1 MSRFTNPTLPKEMS
15 DMAPPTPKSDR
26 DPVIV
31 SAARTPVGKFLG
43 GLASLPATRL
53 GALVV
58 REAVK
63 RAGLDAMQID
73 EVLLGQVV
81 TAGAGQAPARQAAI
95 FAGLPDSVG
104 AVTVNKVCGSGLE
117 AVMLAASQIKAGDG
131 DIYVAGGMESMSNA
145 PYLLPEERTGHKYGH
160 TQVLD
165 ALQLDG
171 LWCALEDQSMGLAA
185 EFIADQFE
193 VTREEMDEFAYYS
206 HCKAIAAIDAGKFRN
221 EIVPVEIK
229 DAKGRVTIVDTDEGP
244 RRDTSLEAL
253 AKLKPAFKADG
264 RVTAGNAPG
273 MNDGAAAL
281 VVTSRATADRLGVKP
296 LARIVGYTH
305 AAVSAQWLFVA
316 PARAIPK
323 LLDKINW
330 TLDDFDLIEINEAF
344 AAQVIADARGVE
356 QAGHHWEWDKVNV
369 NGGAVALGHPI
380 GCSGARVLSTLI
392 YALHDR
398 GLQRGLATL
407 CLGGGEAVAMAIET
421 NE

>member
-1 MSRFTNPTLPKEMS
+1 MT
-15 DMAPPTPKSDR
+15 PPTPKSDR
-26 DPVIV
+26 DPLIV
-31 SAARTPVGKFLG
+31 SAARTPVGKFMG
-43 GLASLPATRL
+43 GLAACPATRL
-53 GALVV
+53 GAIAV

-63 RAGLDAMQID
+63 RAGIDAEQID

-117 AVMLAASQIKAGDG
+117 AVMLAASMIKAGDG
-131 DIYVAGGMESMSNA
+131 DLYVAGGMESMSNA
-145 PYLLPEERTGHKYGH
+145 PYLLPEERSGHKYGH

-171 LWCALEDQSMGLAA
+171 LWCALEDQSMGVAA
-185 EFIADQFE
+185 EFIAGQFE
-193 VTREEMDEFAYYS
+193 VTREEMDEFAYHS
-206 HCKAIAAIDAGKFRN
+206 HRKAVAAIDAGKFKN

-229 DAKGRVTIVDTDEGP
+229 DAKGRITIVDTDEGP

-253 AKLKPAFKADG
+253 AKLKPAFKNDG

-273 MNDGAAAL
+273 MNDGAAA
-281 VVTSRATADRLGVKP
+281 VVVMSRALADRLGIQP

-305 AAVSAQWLFVA
+305 AAVPAQWLFIA

-323 LLDKINW
+323 LLDKITW
-330 TLDDFDLIEINEAF
+330 TMDDFDLIEINEAF

-356 QAGHHWEWDKVNV
+356 QAGQRWDWGKVNV
-369 NGGAVALGHPI
+369 NGGAIALGHPI

-398 GLQRGLATL
+398 GLKRGLATL
-407 CLGGGEAVAMAIET
+407 CLGGGEAVAMAVEIEK
-421 NE
+421 

>member
-1 MSRFTNPTLPKEMS
+1 
-15 DMAPPTPKSDR
+15 MAPLTPKSDR

-31 SAARTPVGKFLG
+31 SAARTPVGKFTG
-43 GLASLPATRL
+43 ALASLPATRL
-53 GALVV
+53 GATVV
-58 REAVK
+58 REAVQ
-63 RAGLDAMQID
+63 RAGIDAALID

-95 FAGLPDSVG
+95 AAGLPDSVG
-104 AVTVNKVCGSGLE
+104 AVTLNKVCGSGLE

-131 DIYVAGGMESMSNA
+131 EVYVAGGMESMSNV

-171 LWCALEDQSMGLAA
+171 LWCALEDQSMGDAA

-193 VTREEMDEFAYYS
+193 VTREAMDEFAYHS
-206 HCKAIAAIDAGKFRN
+206 HRKAIAAIDAGKFKN

-229 DAKGRVTIVDTDEGP
+229 DAKGHLTTVDTDEGP

-253 AKLKPAFKADG
+253 AKLKPAFKSDG

-273 MNDGAAAL
+273 MNDGAAAF
-281 VVTSRATADRLGVKP
+281 VVMSRATADRLGVKP

-305 AAVSAQWLFVA
+305 AAVPAKWLFIA
-316 PARAIPK
+316 PAHAIPK

-330 TLDDFDLIEINEAF
+330 TMDDFDLIEINEAF

-356 QAGHHWEWDKVNV
+356 QTGHRWEWDKVNV

-380 GCSGARVLSTLI
+380 GCSGARVLTTLI
-392 YALHDR
+392 YALRDR

-407 CLGGGEAVAMAIET
+407 CLGGGEAVAMAIEAI
-421 NE
+421 E

>member
-1 MSRFTNPTLPKEMS
+1 MPL
-15 DMAPPTPKSDR
+15 PTPKSDR

-43 GLASLPATRL
+43 GLAALPAPRL
-53 GALVV
+53 GATAV

-63 RAGLDAMQID
+63 RAGIDGEDID

-95 FAGLPDSVG
+95 FAGLTPTVG

-117 AVMLAASQIKAGDG
+117 SVMLAASQIKAGDG
-131 DIYVAGGMESMSNA
+131 DLYVAGGMESMSQA
-145 PYLLPEERTGHKYGH
+145 PYLLPEERTGRKYGH
-160 TQVLD
+160 TQILD

-171 LWCALEDQSMGLAA
+171 LWCALEDQSMGHAA

-193 VTREEMDEFAYYS
+193 VTREEMDEFAYHS
-206 HCKAIAAIDAGKFRN
+206 HRKAIAAIDAGKFKA
-221 EIVPVEIK
+221 EIIPVEIK
-229 DAKGRVTIVDTDEGP
+229 DARGRVTHVDTDEGP

-253 AKLKPAFKADG
+253 AKLKPAFKSEG

-273 MNDGAAAL
+273 MNDGAAAT
-281 VVTSRATADRLGVKP
+281 VVMSRAQADRLGVKP

-305 AAVSAQWLFVA
+305 AAVPAQWLFIA

-323 LLDKINW
+323 LLDRINW

-344 AAQVIADARGVE
+344 AAQVIADARSLE
-356 QAGHHWEWDKVNV
+356 QAGHHWDWNKVNV

-380 GCSGARVLSTLI
+380 GCSGARLLTTLI
-392 YALHDR
+392 YALHDHA
-398 GLQRGLATL
+398 LSRGLATL
-407 CLGGGEAVAMAIET
+407 CLGGGEAVAMAIEI
-421 NE
+421 EA

>member
-1 MSRFTNPTLPKEMS
+1 
-15 DMAPPTPKSDR
+15 MAPLTPKSDR
-26 DPVIV
+26 DPVII
-31 SAARTPVGKFLG
+31 SAARTPVGKFTG
-43 GLASLPATRL
+43 ALASLPATRL
-53 GALVV
+53 GAIAV
-58 REAVK
+58 REAVQ
-63 RAGLDAMQID
+63 RAGINAEQID

-81 TAGAGQAPARQAAI
+81 SAGAGQAPARQAAI
-95 FAGLPDSVG
+95 LAGLPDSVG
-104 AVTVNKVCGSGLE
+104 AVTLNKVCGSGLE

-131 DIYVAGGMESMSNA
+131 DLYVAGGMESMSKA
-145 PYLLPEERTGHKYGH
+145 PDLLPEERAGHKYGH
-160 TQVLD
+160 TQVID

-193 VTREEMDEFAYYS
+193 VTREEMDEFAYHS
-206 HCKAIAAIDAGKFRN
+206 HRKAIAAIDAGKFKH
-221 EIVPVEIK
+221 EIIPVEIK
-229 DAKGRVTIVDTDEGP
+229 DAKARVTVVDTDEGP

-253 AKLKPAFKADG
+253 AKLKPAFKSDG

-281 VVTSRATADRLGVKP
+281 VVMSRAQANRLGVKP

-305 AAVSAQWLFVA
+305 AAVAAKWLFIA

-344 AAQVIADARGVE
+344 AAQVIADARSLE
-356 QAGHHWEWDKVNV
+356 QAGHRWEWDKVNV

-380 GCSGARVLSTLI
+380 GCSGARVLTTLI
-392 YALHDR
+392 YALRDR
-398 GLQRGLATL
+398 GLARGLATL
-407 CLGGGEAVAMAIET
+407 CLGGGEAVAMAIEVDT
-421 NE
+421 

>member
-1 MSRFTNPTLPKEMS
+1 
-15 DMAPPTPKSDR
+15 MAPLTPKSDR
-26 DPVIV
+26 DPVII
-31 SAARTPVGKFLG
+31 SAARTPVGKFTG
-43 GLASLPATRL
+43 ALASLPATRL
-53 GALVV
+53 GAIAV
-58 REAVK
+58 REAVQ
-63 RAGLDAMQID
+63 RAGINAEQID

-81 TAGAGQAPARQAAI
+81 SAGAGQAPARQAAI
-95 FAGLPDSVG
+95 LAGLPDSVG
-104 AVTVNKVCGSGLE
+104 AVTLNKVCGSGLE

-131 DIYVAGGMESMSNA
+131 DLYVAGGMESMSKA
-145 PYLLPEERTGHKYGH
+145 PYLLPEERAGHKYGH
-160 TQVLD
+160 TQVID

-193 VTREEMDEFAYYS
+193 VTREEMDEFAYHS
-206 HCKAIAAIDAGKFRN
+206 HRKAIAAIDAGKFKH
-221 EIVPVEIK
+221 EIIPVEIK
-229 DAKGRVTIVDTDEGP
+229 DAKARVTVVDTDEGP

-253 AKLKPAFKADG
+253 AKLKPAFKSDG

-281 VVTSRATADRLGVKP
+281 VVMSRAQANRLGVKP

-305 AAVSAQWLFVA
+305 AAVAAKWLFIA

-344 AAQVIADARGVE
+344 AAQVIADARSLE
-356 QAGHHWEWDKVNV
+356 QAGHRWEWDKVNV

-380 GCSGARVLSTLI
+380 GCSGARVLTTLI
-392 YALHDR
+392 YALRDR
-398 GLQRGLATL
+398 GLARGLATL
-407 CLGGGEAVAMAIET
+407 CLGGGEAVAMAIEVDT
-421 NE
+421 